1 MKRVFFAPAILMV
14 AQLCFGQLPSGRVTI
29 AFDRSNVPVW
39 HIAGPYGFQHDAVA
53 FGNTELTVAY
63 GLTIGQ
69 DERGRLEGEG
79 QTILQ
84 IGADFVAADYKV
96 SGRISSHDGIARAV
110 FSIKLDGTDTI
121 GGERRNFTASLK
133 YDCVV
138 DAEAL
143 ELTGVAHGSV
153 SIGGVGGAKIDEPI
167 TLPLP
172 AGVNGSWS
180 VVMDIIALKKIAGSG
195 VISISRYLSPDV
207 PAGEPATLDLPADLN
222 GSFSE
227 SKNLTRLR
235 VTGKDQGKGNSVQM
249 ELRDEGGEVV
259 VLSVRGTVLG
269 QKITLSAP

>member
-53 FGNTELTVAY
+53 FGSTDLTVAY
-63 GLTIGQ
+63 GLTIEQ
-69 DERGRLEGEG
+69 DERGRLDGEG

-96 SGRISSHDGIARAV
+96 SGRISTHDGNARAV
-110 FSIKLDGTDTI
+110 FSIKLSGTDTI
-121 GGERRNFTASLK
+121 GGARHSFSVSLK
-133 YDCVV
+133 YDCAV
-138 DAEAL
+138 DAEDL
-143 ELTGVAHGSV
+143 VLTGVARGSV
-153 SIGGVGGAKIDEPI
+153 SVGGVGGAKIEEPI

-172 AGVNGSWS
+172 PGVNGSWS
-180 VVMDIIALKKIAGSG
+180 VIMDIIALKKIAGSG
-195 VISISRYLSPDV
+195 VISISRYLSPDI
-207 PAGEPATLDLPADLN
+207 PAGEPVTLDLPADLN

-249 ELRDEGGEVV
+249 ELGNEDGPVV
-259 VLSVRGTVLG
+259 ILSLRGTVLG
-269 QKITLSAP
+269 QKISLPP